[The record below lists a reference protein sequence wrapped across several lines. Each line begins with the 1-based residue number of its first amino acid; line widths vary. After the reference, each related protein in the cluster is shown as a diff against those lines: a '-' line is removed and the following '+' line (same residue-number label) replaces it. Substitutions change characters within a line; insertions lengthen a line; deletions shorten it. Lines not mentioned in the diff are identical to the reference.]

1 VAARVQLENCIQLDP
16 ESPEAH
22 YHLARVYRRLGLTAL
37 ANQQTALQQQAA
49 QGQSEE
55 SARRNNTV
63 TKFLVLINH

>member
-1 VAARVQLENCIQLDP
+1 
-16 ESPEAH
+16 
-22 YHLARVYRRLGLTAL
+22 LGLTAL

-63 TKFLVLINH
+63 AKFLVLIEH